1 MRDDHPERFRSTPY
15 YKEQAGGRRGAKEE
29 EQKRA
34 DRLRFWRGARL
45 WRLHVSRKR
54 ERCGPCS
61 GSGLQEEEKVS
72 SCETRVDA
80 MMLCESCDCDCQAA
94 TASSLGST

>member
-1 MRDDHPERFRSTPY
+1 MRDDRPERFRSTPY

-29 EQKRA
+29 ERKRA

-45 WRLHVSRKR
+45 WRRHGSCKR

-61 GSGLQEEEKVS
+61 DSGRQEEEKVP
-72 SCETRVDA
+72 SCATRVDA
-80 MMLCESCDCDCQAA
+80 MVLCESCDCDRHA